1 MTPITLKQILSV
13 SDSGIPTLDSENRK
27 VIAVQKFSTKDIG
40 RMAACQV
47 VSSEEDAV
55 LALGIIESSELSDSP
70 QPLLLRSGESMLL
83 LAPDGS
89 IRLEGRSF
97 GVRTKG
103 QIKFNGATIELN

>member
-1 MTPITLKQILSV
+1 
-13 SDSGIPTLDSENRK
+13 
-27 VIAVQKFSTKDIG
+27 
-40 RMAACQV
+40 MAACQA

-55 LALGIIESSELSDSP
+55 LALGIIEEKSEVSDSP

>member
-1 MTPITLKQILSV
+1 LTPIVLKLILSV
-13 SDSGIPTLDSENRK
+13 SDGGVPMLDGENRK
-27 VIAVQKFSTKDIG
+27 VIAVQRFSAADIG
-40 RMAACQV
+40 KMAACQPV
-47 VSSEEDAV
+47 ASEEDAV
-55 LALGIIESSELSDSP
+55 LALGIVDDTEDGSAP
-70 QPLLLRSGESMLL
+70 QPLVLRSGESMLL